1 MQAATFTKTGSK
13 ATSSVTLNKDIF
25 GVEVKSTD
33 LLKKAYLANQAK
45 GRHTPAVTKLRGEVR
60 GGGRKPWRQKGT
72 GNARVGSIRSPLW
85 RGGGITFGPTGN
97 ENHEI
102 RMSKTEKRT
111 ATKQALSLKTK
122 DIFVIDSF
130 DIKDKPN
137 TNKVAKVLAKI
148 APDQKMLVVVDK
160 ADDTISKTFR
170 NMEKARLITAK
181 SLCVANI
188 LDADKII
195 MTKDALAITT
205 ENLGAKK

>member
-13 ATSSVTLNKDIF
+13 ASSSVTLNKDVF
-25 GVEVKSTD
+25 GLEVKSTD
-33 LLKKAYLANQAK
+33 LLKKAYIANQAK

-102 RMSKTEKRT
+102 RMSKTEKRI

-122 DIFVIDSF
+122 DIYVIDGF
-130 DIKDKPN
+130 DVKDKPT

-148 APDQKMLVVVDK
+148 APNQKILVVIDK
-160 ADDTISKTFR
+160 TDDNMSKTFR
-170 NMEKARLITAK
+170 NIAKVRLITAN
-181 SLCVANI
+181 SLCVANV
-188 LDADKII
+188 LDADKILV
-195 MTKDALAITT
+195 TKDALAVVSA
-205 ENLGAKK
+205 NLGAKK